1 MDWAAKMF
9 GLHGVFWNV
18 NEVGGGVIQVGG
30 SYFVFPPRAD
40 NLNLW
45 PRLLPLTQLLLLS
58 LLLEPDTSMNTRVQ
72 RWSRSSFM

>member
-45 PRLLPLTQLLLLS
+45 PRLLPLTQLLLL
-58 LLLEPDTSMNTRVQ
+58 
-72 RWSRSSFM
+72 